1 MSAPREAGSKG
12 DALAR
17 SIGWSQQW
25 SAEFPYMLA
34 NHLPMILV
42 AMQRMGADDR
52 RLEEFC
58 EIYRVQNGLVPVP
71 EPKGAISREN
81 WRDFLGDREREGDY
95 RTFFQAE
102 VGRLGATPTARLY
115 LPLLFDGFAAS
126 AMHAFMRM
134 AYATWTD
141 NDEETAIALAYWAA
155 TYLDL
160 GTGQGAAASTD
171 DPLGV
176 LAYMYGPAS
185 FRHIVTECDLLW
197 HNMRAVA
204 AKPEFAP
211 IHDMLAIGPDTMD
224 RFARLSLALFAATG
238 DFSLLHALT
247 GTHWLRMMAPRS
259 PDPAVPMRR
268 FWQAIAS
275 LIPKIGFPDIPAA
288 EQVEEWRRQKVPDW
302 SEIFAEAVRHDD
314 EHDLSLTFSASE
326 EFKLYRDPL
335 YNYVAAKRLGLI

>member
-1 MSAPREAGSKG
+1 MSAPRQADRTS
-12 DALAR
+12 DTLAR
-17 SIGWSQQW
+17 CIGWSQQW

-42 AMQRMGADDR
+42 AMQRMGANDR

-71 EPKGAISREN
+71 APQGAITREN
-81 WRDFLGDREREGDY
+81 WRDFLGEREREGDY
-95 RTFFQAE
+95 RAFFREE
-102 VGRLGATPTARLY
+102 VRRLGATPAARLY
-115 LPLLFDGFAAS
+115 LPALFDGFAAS

-141 NDEETAIALAYWAA
+141 NDEETGIALGYWAA

-160 GTGQGAAASTD
+160 GTGQGAPGSTE
-171 DPLGV
+171 DPLDV
-176 LAYMYGPAS
+176 LAHMYGPPD

-204 AKPEFAP
+204 AKPDFAP
-211 IHDMLAIGPDTMD
+211 VHDMLIIGPDTMD
-224 RFARLSLALFAATG
+224 RFARLSLALFAATQ

-259 PDPAVPMRR
+259 PDPTVPMRR

-275 LIPKIGFPDIPAA
+275 LIPKIGFPDIPSVA
-288 EQVEEWRRQKVPDW
+288 QVEEWRRQKAPDW
-302 SEIFAEAVRHDD
+302 PEIFAEAVRHDD

>member
-1 MSAPREAGSKG
+1 MSVPHRTAGTSNT
-12 DALAR
+12 LLR
-17 SIGWSQQW
+17 CIGWSQQW
-25 SAEFPYMLA
+25 SAEFPFMLA

-42 AMQRMGADDR
+42 AMERMGASDR

-71 EPKGAISREN
+71 VTKETITREN
-81 WRDFLGDREREGDY
+81 WQDALGDREREGDY

-102 VGRLGATPTARLY
+102 VRRLGATPAARLY

-141 NDEETAIALAYWAA
+141 NDEETVVALAYWAA

-160 GTGQGAAASTD
+160 GTGRGEAGATG
-171 DPLGV
+171 DPLDV

-204 AKPEFAP
+204 AKPEFASV
-211 IHDMLAIGPDTMD
+211 HDMLAIGPDTMD

-275 LIPKIGFPDIPAA
+275 LIPKIGFPAIPAA
-288 EQVEEWRRQKVPDW
+288 EQLEEWRQQKAPDW
-302 SEIFAEAVRHDD
+302 PEIFAEAVKHDD